1 MHTEED
7 EAIAK
12 RPDQAL
18 ASPRFSR
25 AHFMGL
31 PLELRLIIWDL
42 AIPRRATVIRE
53 EVWEK
58 PTRHIEDWES
68 CYPTYATYRFD
79 PPRRPPAVA
88 HVCREAREVCRPGR
102 MFSADSTKNIPPHE
116 RQRYPV
122 GNRVQFSWF
131 DPDRDALMVDLVV
144 PNESYPRTAYE
155 SHCIQAI
162 GELARTTQHVILV
175 DAQYMHPQHCFI
187 EALYN
192 PRHFPRLQTVSICTR
207 EVEVRS
213 PKILRLLREVCWL
226 DQEES
231 DNPIIQLTDDYE
243 VANAREIDELQRRL
257 KALAATTGDDG
268 DKVDALCSS
277 LAQLKEPTR
286 PGLFPRPRVGDDALL
301 VRDAFLGQCIMW
313 TPLDGLHG
321 HRYPRD
327 GWPDWWDWDHAPANR
342 FWIYVLEHLER
353 PEGWDEE
360 VPHPEDYVLRPP
372 PGWVDYARSLSPK
385 LSIVALVKS
394 GVVVSGKRPRPLA
407 V

>member
-79 PPRRPPAVA
+79 PPRRAPAVA

-131 DPDRDALMVDLVV
+131 DPDRDALMVELVV

-213 PKILRLLREVCWL
+213 PKILRLLREVCWM

-286 PGLFPRPRVGDDALL
+286 PGLFPRPRVGMMHSSFA
-301 VRDAFLGQCIMW
+301 M
-313 TPLDGLHG
+313 
-321 HRYPRD
+321 
-327 GWPDWWDWDHAPANR
+327 R
-342 FWIYVLEHLER
+342 FWASASCGRHSTACTGTVI
-353 PEGWDEE
+353 PEMGRTIGGFGSTHQPIGSGSMFWNTSRGRRAGTKKC
-360 VPHPEDYVLRPP
+360 HIRRITCLGRRRA
-372 PGWVDYARSLSPK
+372 G
-385 LSIVALVKS
+385 SITLD
-394 GVVVSGKRPRPLA
+394 RCPRNCP
-407 V
+407 